1 MQPIDKYSCKVCEEF
16 FILPPYAPTRCPMC
30 FADARYILGPIPVQ
44 EYDISELK
52 RAHDKKYNK
61 ASRR

>member
-1 MQPIDKYSCKVCEEF
+1 VCEEF